1 MKLVGRFFLIC
12 LIGAATTAAAQTGA
26 IAGRVQT
33 AAKGESLPGA
43 NIVLVGSNLGA
54 TTDANGFYLIAN
66 VPSGIY
72 QLRATFV
79 GYVRTTVE
87 DVRVRPNLTT
97 TINFKL
103 KEETLQGEAVTVVA
117 GRQTL
122 NPEVSASLADVDA
135 EDLKSLPIATIEDA
149 IRLQPGVEPD
159 LTIRGGNLNTVS
171 FLVDGLNLRE
181 GRTHAPITGLSFTA
195 LEQMQVQTGGFD
207 AEYGNVRSG
216 LVQLVTKNPP
226 ADRFIADFLVR
237 YRPSQR
243 LSFANGEAPT
253 PVGSIARGNQIIDD
267 SGYDLDMTIGGPL
280 IPAFRSRF

>member
-1 MKLVGRFFLIC
+1 MKSVGKFFLIC
-12 LIGAATTAAAQTGA
+12 LFGAATTAAPQTGA

-33 AAKGESLPGA
+33 ADQGAPLPGA
-43 NIVLVGSNLGA
+43 NIVLVGSHLGA

-66 VPSGIY
+66 VPAGSY
-72 QLRATFV
+72 QVRATFV
-79 GYVRTTVE
+79 GFIRTTAE

-97 TINFKL
+97 MINFKL
-103 KEETLQGEAVTVVA
+103 QEETLEGEAVTVVA
-117 GRQTL
+117 KRHTI
-122 NPEVSASLADVDA
+122 NPEVSSSLADVDA
-135 EDLKSLPIATIEDA
+135 EDLKSLPLTTIEEA

-195 LEQMQVQTGGFD
+195 LEQMQVQTGGFN

-226 ADRFIADFLVR
+226 ADRYLADFLVR

-243 LSFANGEAPT
+243 LSFA
-253 PVGSIARGNQIIDD
+253 GSVRAAGFERQGLHRHA
-267 SGYDLDMTIGGPL
+267 G
-280 IPAFRSRF
+280 